1 MKEITIDVWAI
12 VSELIERVPGL
23 LINRETFLRDV
34 FRDKLSP
41 DQLNRVVEL
50 GDYGDVSL
58 DMLDSA
64 ANSCINKTRLTTSG
78 ASFVA
83 GLPSSLPTLPA
94 TVTADITQS
103 FAFYVRIAQQ
113 LSYIYGEANDFTKMQ
128 DDDRMTK
135 LLLYIGAMFGI
146 EAASQVLALM
156 SYNAGRILAKKFGQV
171 AVTKVLNGVPW
182 KVARTIAKI
191 LGVKLTKGVVQKG
204 ISKVVPVL
212 GGIVSGAL
220 TYATFGPMAKKLQCA
235 LRDTLKASEAE
246 IEELYEVISSE
257 DDMDIA
263 ISVCSDV
270 IESEVL
276 DPAEFKEDGSKEKS

>member
-23 LINRETFLRDV
+23 LINREAFLRDV

-94 TVTADITQS
+94 TVTADITKS
-103 FAFYVRIAQQ
+103 FAFYVRISQQ

-182 KVARTIAKI
+182 KVARTIAKM

-212 GGIVSGAL
+212 GGVVSGAL

-235 LRDTLKASEAE
+235 LRDNLKASEAE

>member
-23 LINRETFLRDV
+23 LINREAFLRDV

-113 LSYIYGEANDFTKMQ
+113 LSRT
-128 DDDRMTK
+128 
-135 LLLYIGAMFGI
+135 
-146 EAASQVLALM
+146 
-156 SYNAGRILAKKFGQV
+156 LAK
-171 AVTKVLNGVPW
+171 L
-182 KVARTIAKI
+182 
-191 LGVKLTKGVVQKG
+191 LGVKLPKGVVQKG
-204 ISKVVPVL
+204 ISKVGPVL
-212 GGIVSGAL
+212 GGVVSGAL

-235 LRDTLKASEAE
+235 LRDNLKASEAE

>member
-23 LINRETFLRDV
+23 LINREAFLRDV

-83 GLPSSLPTLPA
+83 GLPSSLPTLLA

-182 KVARTIAKI
+182 KVARTIAKM

-212 GGIVSGAL
+212 GGVVSGAL